1 MVRRMKSNIYRLGK
15 IYIEIR
21 VPKEMQIPENLEK
34 FVVNELPANHRI
46 QRTYEIEYT
55 EDIVQVE
62 RTQKEQKIPGK
73 EAYRDNL
80 QVFQT
85 EQGECR
91 SMNLHGVPQAYA
103 VSLIKLD
110 GTCQVWVDRSY
121 ASWMQY
127 DTVFVAMLALEK
139 EMIQVDAMLLH
150 SAYMC
155 YEGTAV
161 LFSAASGTG
170 KSTQADLWE
179 KYRGTRT
186 INGDRSLLIR
196 EKDGWQ
202 AYGWPICGSSEIC
215 HNEKY
220 PIRAI
225 VMLKQAKENQ
235 IYPLQ
240 GFRAIRE
247 IMEQITIN
255 AWDSDF
261 QIKVMD
267 LLEELRK
274 EMPIYCLEC
283 DISEDAVCCLE
294 HALLSG
300 GKNETS

>member
-1 MVRRMKSNIYRLGK
+1 MKMRTSIYHLGK
-15 IYIEIR
+15 IYIELHI
-21 VPKEMQIPENLEK
+21 PEEMQIPENLEK
-34 FVVNELPANHRI
+34 FAVDSLPEDQTL
-46 QRTYEIEYT
+46 QRTYFIEYT
-55 EDIVQVE
+55 DEIVQVE
-62 RTQKEQKIPGK
+62 RALKAQKIPGK
-73 EAYRDNL
+73 EAFRENL

-91 SMNLHGVPQAYA
+91 SINLHGVPQAYA
-103 VSLIKLD
+103 VSLLKLD
-110 GTCQVWVDRSY
+110 GTSQVWVDRNY
-121 ASWMQY
+121 DSWMQY

-155 YEGTAV
+155 YDGTAV

-196 EKDGWQ
+196 ETDGWK

-225 VMLKQAKENQ
+225 VMLKQAKENKV
-235 IYPLQ
+235 YPLQ
-240 GFRAIRE
+240 GFRAVRD

-255 AWDSDF
+255 AWDSEF
-261 QIKVMD
+261 QIRVMD

-274 EMPIYCLEC
+274 EVPIYCLEC
-283 DISEDAVCCLE
+283 DISEDAVRCLE
-294 HALLSG
+294 QVL
-300 GKNETS
+300 

>member
-1 MVRRMKSNIYRLGK
+1 MVVGMRTSIYRLGE
-15 IYIEIR
+15 IYIELHI
-21 VPKEMQIPENLEK
+21 PEKMQIPENLEK
-34 FVVNELPANHRI
+34 FAVDSLPDDKTL
-46 QRTYEIEYT
+46 QRTYFIEYT
-55 EDIVQVE
+55 DEIVQVE
-62 RTQKEQKIPGK
+62 RALKEQKIPGK
-73 EAYRDNL
+73 EALRENL

-91 SMNLHGVPQAYA
+91 SINLHGVPQAYA
-103 VSLIKLD
+103 VSLLKLD
-110 GTCQVWVDRSY
+110 GTSQVWVDRNY
-121 ASWMQY
+121 DSWMQY

-155 YEGTAV
+155 YDGTAV

-196 EKDGWQ
+196 ETDGWK

-225 VMLKQAKENQ
+225 VMLKQAKENKV
-235 IYPLQ
+235 YPLQ
-240 GFRAIRE
+240 GFRAVRD

-255 AWDSDF
+255 AWDSEF
-261 QIKVMD
+261 QIRVMD

-274 EMPIYCLEC
+274 EVPIYCLEC
-283 DISEDAVCCLE
+283 DISEDAVRCLE
-294 HALLSG
+294 QVL
-300 GKNETS
+300 

>member
-1 MVRRMKSNIYRLGK
+1 MRTGIYQLGE
-15 IYIEIR
+15 IYIELHI
-21 VPKEMQIPENLEK
+21 PEEMQIPENLEK
-34 FVVNELPANHRI
+34 FAVDSLPEDQTL
-46 QRTYEIEYT
+46 QRTYFIEYT
-55 EDIVQVE
+55 DEIVQVE
-62 RTQKEQKIPGK
+62 RALKAQKIPGK
-73 EAYRDNL
+73 EALRENL

-91 SMNLHGVPQAYA
+91 SINLHGVPQAYA
-103 VSLIKLD
+103 VSLLKLD
-110 GTCQVWVDRSY
+110 GTSQVWVDRSY
-121 ASWMQY
+121 DSWMQY

-139 EMIQVDAMLLH
+139 EMIQVGAMLLH

-155 YEGTAV
+155 YDGTAV

-196 EKDGWQ
+196 ETDGWK

-225 VMLKQAKENQ
+225 VMLKQAKENKV
-235 IYPLQ
+235 YPLQ
-240 GFRAIRE
+240 GFRAVRD

-255 AWDSDF
+255 AWDSEF
-261 QIKVMD
+261 QIRVMD

-274 EMPIYCLEC
+274 EVPIYCLEC
-283 DISEDAVCCLE
+283 DISEDAVRCLE
-294 HALLSG
+294 QVL
-300 GKNETS
+300 

>member
-1 MVRRMKSNIYRLGK
+1 MVVKMRTGIYQLGE
-15 IYIEIR
+15 IYIELHI
-21 VPKEMQIPENLEK
+21 PEEMQIPENLEK
-34 FVVNELPANHRI
+34 FAVDSLPEDQTL
-46 QRTYEIEYT
+46 QRTYFIEYT
-55 EDIVQVE
+55 DEIVQVE
-62 RTQKEQKIPGK
+62 RALKAQKIPGK
-73 EAYRDNL
+73 EALRENL

-91 SMNLHGVPQAYA
+91 SINLHGVPQAYA
-103 VSLIKLD
+103 VSLLKLD
-110 GTCQVWVDRSY
+110 GTSQVWVDRSY
-121 ASWMQY
+121 DSWMQY

-139 EMIQVDAMLLH
+139 EMIQVGAMLLH

-155 YEGTAV
+155 YDGTAV

-196 EKDGWQ
+196 ETDGWK

-225 VMLKQAKENQ
+225 VMLKQAKENKV
-235 IYPLQ
+235 YPLQ
-240 GFRAIRE
+240 GFRAVRDT
-247 IMEQITIN
+247 MEQITIN
-255 AWDSDF
+255 AWDSEF
-261 QIKVMD
+261 QIRVMD

-274 EMPIYCLEC
+274 EVPIYCLEC
-283 DISEDAVCCLE
+283 DISEDAVRCLE
-294 HALLSG
+294 QVL
-300 GKNETS
+300 

>member
-1 MVRRMKSNIYRLGK
+1 MRTGIYQLGE
-15 IYIEIR
+15 IYIELHI
-21 VPKEMQIPENLEK
+21 PEEMQIPENLEK
-34 FVVNELPANHRI
+34 FAVDSLPEDQTL
-46 QRTYEIEYT
+46 QRTYFIEYT
-55 EDIVQVE
+55 DEIVQVE
-62 RTQKEQKIPGK
+62 RALKAQKIPGK
-73 EAYRDNL
+73 EALRENL

-85 EQGECR
+85 ERGECR
-91 SMNLHGVPQAYA
+91 SINLHGVPQAYA
-103 VSLIKLD
+103 VSLLKLD
-110 GTCQVWVDRSY
+110 GTSQVWVDRRY
-121 ASWMQY
+121 DSWMQY

-155 YEGTAV
+155 YDGTAV

-196 EKDGWQ
+196 ETDGWK

-225 VMLKQAKENQ
+225 VMLKQAKENKV
-235 IYPLQ
+235 YPLQ
-240 GFRAIRE
+240 GFRAVRD

-255 AWDSDF
+255 AWDSEF
-261 QIKVMD
+261 QIRVMD

-274 EMPIYCLEC
+274 EVPIYCLEC
-283 DISEDAVCCLE
+283 DISEDAVRCLE
-294 HALLSG
+294 QVL
-300 GKNETS
+300 

>member
-1 MVRRMKSNIYRLGK
+1 MVVGMRTSIYRLGE
-15 IYIEIR
+15 IYIELHI
-21 VPKEMQIPENLEK
+21 PEKMQIPENLEK
-34 FVVNELPANHRI
+34 FAVDSLPDDKML
-46 QRTYEIEYT
+46 QRTYFIEYT
-55 EDIVQVE
+55 DEIVQVE
-62 RTQKEQKIPGK
+62 RALKEQKIPGK
-73 EAYRDNL
+73 EALRENL

-91 SMNLHGVPQAYA
+91 SINLHGVPQAYA
-103 VSLIKLD
+103 VSLLKLD
-110 GTCQVWVDRSY
+110 GTSQVWVDRNY
-121 ASWMQY
+121 DSWMQY

-155 YEGTAV
+155 YDGTAV

-196 EKDGWQ
+196 ETDGWK

-225 VMLKQAKENQ
+225 VMLKQAKENKV
-235 IYPLQ
+235 YPLQ
-240 GFRAIRE
+240 GFRAVRD

-255 AWDSDF
+255 AWDSEF
-261 QIKVMD
+261 QIRVMD

-274 EMPIYCLEC
+274 EVPIYCLEC
-283 DISEDAVCCLE
+283 DISEDAVRCLE
-294 HALLSG
+294 QVL
-300 GKNETS
+300 

>member
-1 MVRRMKSNIYRLGK
+1 MVVKMRTSIYHLGK
-15 IYIEIR
+15 IYIELHI
-21 VPKEMQIPENLEK
+21 PEEMQIPENLEK
-34 FVVNELPANHRI
+34 FAVDSLPEDKTL
-46 QRTYEIEYT
+46 QRTYFIEYT
-55 EDIVQVE
+55 DEIVQVE
-62 RTQKEQKIPGK
+62 RALKEQKIPGK
-73 EAYRDNL
+73 EAFRENL

-91 SMNLHGVPQAYA
+91 SINLHGVPQAYA
-103 VSLIKLD
+103 VSLLKLD
-110 GTCQVWVDRSY
+110 GTSQVWVDRNY
-121 ASWMQY
+121 DSWMQY

-139 EMIQVDAMLLH
+139 EMIQVNAMLLH

-155 YEGTAV
+155 YDGTAV

-196 EKDGWQ
+196 ETDGWK

-225 VMLKQAKENQ
+225 VMLKQAKENKV
-235 IYPLQ
+235 YPLQ
-240 GFRAIRE
+240 GFRAVRD

-255 AWDSDF
+255 AWDSEF
-261 QIKVMD
+261 QIRVMD

-274 EMPIYCLEC
+274 EVPIYCLEC
-283 DISEDAVCCLE
+283 DISEDAVRCLE
-294 HALLSG
+294 QVL
-300 GKNETS
+300 

>member
-1 MVRRMKSNIYRLGK
+1 MRTGIYQLGE
-15 IYIEIR
+15 IYIELHI
-21 VPKEMQIPENLEK
+21 PEEMQIPENLEK
-34 FVVNELPANHRI
+34 FAVDSLPEDQTL
-46 QRTYEIEYT
+46 QRTYFIEYT
-55 EDIVQVE
+55 DEIVQVE
-62 RTQKEQKIPGK
+62 RALKAQKIPGK
-73 EAYRDNL
+73 EALRENL

-91 SMNLHGVPQAYA
+91 SINLHGVPQAYA
-103 VSLIKLD
+103 VSLLKLD
-110 GTCQVWVDRSY
+110 GTSQVWVDRSY
-121 ASWMQY
+121 DSWMQY

-139 EMIQVDAMLLH
+139 EMIQVGAMLLH

-155 YEGTAV
+155 YDGTAV

-196 EKDGWQ
+196 ETDGWK

-225 VMLKQAKENQ
+225 VMLKQAKENKV
-235 IYPLQ
+235 YPLQ
-240 GFRAIRE
+240 GFRAVRD

-255 AWDSDF
+255 AWDSEF
-261 QIKVMD
+261 QIRVMD

-274 EMPIYCLEC
+274 EVPIYYLEC
-283 DISEDAVCCLE
+283 DISEDAVRCLE
-294 HALLSG
+294 QVL
-300 GKNETS
+300 

>member
-1 MVRRMKSNIYRLGK
+1 MVVKMRTGIYQLGE
-15 IYIEIR
+15 IYIELHI
-21 VPKEMQIPENLEK
+21 PEEMQIPENLEK
-34 FVVNELPANHRI
+34 FAVDSLPEDQTL
-46 QRTYEIEYT
+46 QRTYFIEYT
-55 EDIVQVE
+55 DEIVQVE
-62 RTQKEQKIPGK
+62 RALKAQKIPGK
-73 EAYRDNL
+73 EALRENL

-85 EQGECR
+85 ERGECR
-91 SMNLHGVPQAYA
+91 SINLHGVPQAYA
-103 VSLIKLD
+103 VSLLKLD
-110 GTCQVWVDRSY
+110 GTSQVWVDRRY
-121 ASWMQY
+121 DSWMQY

-155 YEGTAV
+155 YDGTAV

-196 EKDGWQ
+196 ETDGWK

-225 VMLKQAKENQ
+225 VMLKQAKENKV
-235 IYPLQ
+235 YPLQ
-240 GFRAIRE
+240 GFRAVRD

-255 AWDSDF
+255 AWDSEF
-261 QIKVMD
+261 QIRVMD

-274 EMPIYCLEC
+274 EVPIYCLEC
-283 DISEDAVCCLE
+283 DISEDAVRCLE
-294 HALLSG
+294 QVL
-300 GKNETS
+300 

>member
-1 MVRRMKSNIYRLGK
+1 MRTSIYHLGK
-15 IYIEIR
+15 IYIELHI
-21 VPKEMQIPENLEK
+21 PEEMQIPENLEK
-34 FVVNELPANHRI
+34 FAVDSLPKDQTL
-46 QRTYEIEYT
+46 QRTYFIEYT
-55 EDIVQVE
+55 DEIVQVE
-62 RTQKEQKIPGK
+62 RALKEQKIPGK
-73 EAYRDNL
+73 EAFRENL

-91 SMNLHGVPQAYA
+91 SINLHGVPQAYA
-103 VSLIKLD
+103 VSLLKLD
-110 GTCQVWVDRSY
+110 GTSQVWVDRNY
-121 ASWMQY
+121 DSWMQY

-155 YEGTAV
+155 YDGTAV

-196 EKDGWQ
+196 ETDGWK

-220 PIRAI
+220 SIRAI
-225 VMLKQAKENQ
+225 VMLKQAKENKV
-235 IYPLQ
+235 YPLQ
-240 GFRAIRE
+240 GFRAVRD

-255 AWDSDF
+255 AWDSEF
-261 QIKVMD
+261 QIRVMD

-274 EMPIYCLEC
+274 EVPIYCLEC
-283 DISEDAVCCLE
+283 DISEDAVRCLE
-294 HALLSG
+294 QVL
-300 GKNETS
+300 

>member
-1 MVRRMKSNIYRLGK
+1 MKMRTGIYQLGE
-15 IYIEIR
+15 IYIELHI
-21 VPKEMQIPENLEK
+21 PEEMQIPENLEK
-34 FVVNELPANHRI
+34 FAVDSLPEDQTL
-46 QRTYEIEYT
+46 QRTYFIEYT
-55 EDIVQVE
+55 DEIVQVE
-62 RTQKEQKIPGK
+62 RALKAQKIPGK
-73 EAYRDNL
+73 EALRENL

-85 EQGECR
+85 ERGECR
-91 SMNLHGVPQAYA
+91 SINLHGVPQAYA
-103 VSLIKLD
+103 VSLLKLD
-110 GTCQVWVDRSY
+110 GTSQVWVDRRY
-121 ASWMQY
+121 DSWMQY

-155 YEGTAV
+155 YDGTAV

-196 EKDGWQ
+196 ETDGWK

-225 VMLKQAKENQ
+225 VMLKQAKENKV
-235 IYPLQ
+235 YPLQ
-240 GFRAIRE
+240 GFRAVRD

-255 AWDSDF
+255 AWDSEF
-261 QIKVMD
+261 QIRVMD

-274 EMPIYCLEC
+274 EVPIYCLEC
-283 DISEDAVCCLE
+283 DISEDAVRCLE
-294 HALLSG
+294 QVL
-300 GKNETS
+300 

>member
-1 MVRRMKSNIYRLGK
+1 MGK
-15 IYIEIR
+15 IYIELHI
-21 VPKEMQIPENLEK
+21 PEEMQIPENLEK
-34 FVVNELPANHRI
+34 FAVDSLPEDKTL
-46 QRTYEIEYT
+46 QRTYFIEYT
-55 EDIVQVE
+55 DEIVQVE
-62 RTQKEQKIPGK
+62 RALKEQKIPGK
-73 EAYRDNL
+73 EAFRENL

-91 SMNLHGVPQAYA
+91 SINLHGVPQAYA
-103 VSLIKLD
+103 VSLLKLD
-110 GTCQVWVDRSY
+110 GTSQVWVDRNY
-121 ASWMQY
+121 DSWMQY

-139 EMIQVDAMLLH
+139 EMIQVNAMLLH

-155 YEGTAV
+155 YDGTAV

-196 EKDGWQ
+196 ETDGWK

-225 VMLKQAKENQ
+225 VMLKQAKENKV
-235 IYPLQ
+235 YPLQ
-240 GFRAIRE
+240 GFRAVRD

-255 AWDSDF
+255 AWDSEF
-261 QIKVMD
+261 QIRVMD

-274 EMPIYCLEC
+274 EVPIYCLEC
-283 DISEDAVCCLE
+283 DISEDAVRCLE
-294 HALLSG
+294 QVL
-300 GKNETS
+300 

>member
-1 MVRRMKSNIYRLGK
+1 MVVGMRTSIYRLGE
-15 IYIEIR
+15 IYIELHI
-21 VPKEMQIPENLEK
+21 PEGMQIPENLEK
-34 FVVNELPANHRI
+34 FAVDSLPDDKTL
-46 QRTYEIEYT
+46 QRTYFIEYT
-55 EDIVQVE
+55 DEIVQVE
-62 RTQKEQKIPGK
+62 RALKEQKIPGK
-73 EAYRDNL
+73 EALRENL

-91 SMNLHGVPQAYA
+91 SINLHGVPQAYA
-103 VSLIKLD
+103 VSLLKLD
-110 GTCQVWVDRSY
+110 GTSQVWVDRNY
-121 ASWMQY
+121 DSWMQY

-139 EMIQVDAMLLH
+139 EMIQIDAMLLH

-155 YEGTAV
+155 YDGTAV

-196 EKDGWQ
+196 ETDGWK

-225 VMLKQAKENQ
+225 VMLKQAKKNKV
-235 IYPLQ
+235 YPLQ
-240 GFRAIRE
+240 GFRAVRD

-255 AWDSDF
+255 AWDSEF
-261 QIKVMD
+261 QIRVMD

-274 EMPIYCLEC
+274 EVPIYCLEC
-283 DISEDAVCCLE
+283 DISEDAVRCLE
-294 HALLSG
+294 QVL
-300 GKNETS
+300 

>member
-1 MVRRMKSNIYRLGK
+1 MKSNIYRLGE
-15 IYIEIR
+15 IYIELHI
-21 VPKEMQIPENLEK
+21 PEGMQIPENLEK
-34 FVVNELPANHRI
+34 FAVDSLPEDKTL
-46 QRTYEIEYT
+46 QRTYVIEYT
-55 EDIVQVE
+55 DEIVQVE
-62 RTQKEQKIPGK
+62 RAQKAQKIPGK
-73 EAYRDNL
+73 EAFRENL

-91 SMNLHGVPQAYA
+91 SINLHGVPQAYA
-103 VSLIKLD
+103 VSLLRLD
-110 GTCQVWVDRSY
+110 GTSQVWVDRNY

-155 YEGTAV
+155 YDGTAV

-225 VMLKQAKENQ
+225 VMLKQAKENNV
-235 IYPLQ
+235 YPLQ
-240 GFRAIRE
+240 GFRAVRAV
-247 IMEQITIN
+247 MEQITIN
-255 AWDSDF
+255 AWDSEF
-261 QIKVMD
+261 QIRVMD
-267 LLEELRK
+267 LLEELLK
-274 EMPIYCLEC
+274 EVPIYCLEC
-283 DISEDAVCCLE
+283 NISEDAVCCLE
-294 HALLSG
+294 QALLSG
-300 GKNETS
+300 GKHETS

>member
-1 MVRRMKSNIYRLGK
+1 MGMRTSIYRLGE
-15 IYIEIR
+15 IYIELHI
-21 VPKEMQIPENLEK
+21 PEKMQIPENLEK
-34 FVVNELPANHRI
+34 FAVDSLPDDKTL
-46 QRTYEIEYT
+46 QRTYFIEYT
-55 EDIVQVE
+55 DEIVQVE
-62 RTQKEQKIPGK
+62 RALKEQKIPGK
-73 EAYRDNL
+73 EALRENL

-91 SMNLHGVPQAYA
+91 SINLHGVPQAYA
-103 VSLIKLD
+103 VSLLKLD
-110 GTCQVWVDRSY
+110 GTSQVWVDRNY
-121 ASWMQY
+121 DSWMQY

-155 YEGTAV
+155 YDGTAV

-196 EKDGWQ
+196 ETDGWK

-225 VMLKQAKENQ
+225 VMLKQAKENKV
-235 IYPLQ
+235 YPLQ
-240 GFRAIRE
+240 GFRAVRD

-255 AWDSDF
+255 AWDSEF
-261 QIKVMD
+261 QIRVMD

-274 EMPIYCLEC
+274 EVPIYCLEC
-283 DISEDAVCCLE
+283 DISEDAVRCLE
-294 HALLSG
+294 QVL
-300 GKNETS
+300 

>member
-1 MVRRMKSNIYRLGK
+1 MVVKMRTSIYQLGE
-15 IYIEIR
+15 IYIELHI
-21 VPKEMQIPENLEK
+21 PEEMQIPENLEK
-34 FVVNELPANHRI
+34 FAVDSLPEDQTL
-46 QRTYEIEYT
+46 QRTYFIEYT
-55 EDIVQVE
+55 DEIVQVE
-62 RTQKEQKIPGK
+62 RALKEQKIQGK
-73 EAYRDNL
+73 EAFRENL

-91 SMNLHGVPQAYA
+91 SINLHGVPQAYA
-103 VSLIKLD
+103 VSLLKLD
-110 GTCQVWVDRSY
+110 GTSQVWVDRNY
-121 ASWMQY
+121 DSWMQY

-155 YEGTAV
+155 YDGTAV

-196 EKDGWQ
+196 ETDGWK

-225 VMLKQAKENQ
+225 VMLKQAKENKV
-235 IYPLQ
+235 YPLQ
-240 GFRAIRE
+240 GFRAVRD

-255 AWDSDF
+255 AWDSEF
-261 QIKVMD
+261 QIRVMD

-274 EMPIYCLEC
+274 EVPIYCLEC
-283 DISEDAVCCLE
+283 DISEDAVRCLE
-294 HALLSG
+294 QVL
-300 GKNETS
+300 

>member
-1 MVRRMKSNIYRLGK
+1 MKMRTSIYRLGE
-15 IYIEIR
+15 IYIELHR
-21 VPKEMQIPENLEK
+21 PKEMQIPENLEK
-34 FVVNELPANHRI
+34 FAVDSLPEAQTL
-46 QRTYEIEYT
+46 QRTYLIEYT
-55 EDIVQVE
+55 DEIVQVE
-62 RTQKEQKIPGK
+62 RAQKAQKIPGK
-73 EAYRDNL
+73 EAFRENL

-91 SMNLHGVPQAYA
+91 SINLHGVPQAYA
-103 VSLIKLD
+103 VSLLKLD
-110 GTCQVWVDRSY
+110 GTSQVWVDRNY
-121 ASWMQY
+121 ESWMQY

-155 YEGTAV
+155 YDGTAV
-161 LFSAASGTG
+161 LFSASSGTG

-196 EKDGWQ
+196 EKEGWQ

-215 HNEKY
+215 HNETY

-225 VMLKQAKENQ
+225 VMLKQAKENK

-240 GFRAIRE
+240 GFRAVRE
-247 IMEQITIN
+247 VMEQITIN
-255 AWDSDF
+255 AWDSEF
-261 QIKVMD
+261 QIRVMD
-267 LLEELRK
+267 LLEELLK
-274 EMPIYCLEC
+274 EVPIYCLEC

-294 HALLSG
+294 QELLSG
-300 GKNETS
+300 GKHETS

>member
-1 MVRRMKSNIYRLGK
+1 MVVKMRTSIYQLGE
-15 IYIEIR
+15 IYIELHI
-21 VPKEMQIPENLEK
+21 PEEMQIPENLEK
-34 FVVNELPANHRI
+34 FAVDSLPEDQTL
-46 QRTYEIEYT
+46 QRTYFIEYT
-55 EDIVQVE
+55 DEIVQVE
-62 RTQKEQKIPGK
+62 RALKEQKIPGK
-73 EAYRDNL
+73 EAFRENL

-91 SMNLHGVPQAYA
+91 SINLHGVPQAYA
-103 VSLIKLD
+103 VSLLKLD
-110 GTCQVWVDRSY
+110 GTSQVWVDRNY
-121 ASWMQY
+121 DSWMQY

-155 YEGTAV
+155 YDGTAV

-196 EKDGWQ
+196 ETDGWK

-225 VMLKQAKENQ
+225 VMLKQAKENKV
-235 IYPLQ
+235 YPLQ
-240 GFRAIRE
+240 GFRAVRD

-255 AWDSDF
+255 AWDSEF
-261 QIKVMD
+261 QIRVMD

-274 EMPIYCLEC
+274 EVPIYCLEC
-283 DISEDAVCCLE
+283 DISEDAVRCLE
-294 HALLSG
+294 QVL
-300 GKNETS
+300 

>member
-1 MVRRMKSNIYRLGK
+1 MRTGIYQLGE
-15 IYIEIR
+15 IYIELHI
-21 VPKEMQIPENLEK
+21 PEEMQIPENLEK
-34 FVVNELPANHRI
+34 FAVDSLPEDQTL
-46 QRTYEIEYT
+46 QRTYFIEYT
-55 EDIVQVE
+55 DEIVQVE
-62 RTQKEQKIPGK
+62 RALKAQKIPGK
-73 EAYRDNL
+73 EALRENL

-91 SMNLHGVPQAYA
+91 SINLHGVPQAYA
-103 VSLIKLD
+103 VSLLKLD
-110 GTCQVWVDRSY
+110 GTSQVWVDRSY
-121 ASWMQY
+121 DSWMQY

-139 EMIQVDAMLLH
+139 EMIQVGAMLLH

-155 YEGTAV
+155 YDGTAV

-196 EKDGWQ
+196 ETDGWK

-225 VMLKQAKENQ
+225 VMLKQAKENKV
-235 IYPLQ
+235 YPLQ
-240 GFRAIRE
+240 GFRAVRDT
-247 IMEQITIN
+247 MEQITIN
-255 AWDSDF
+255 AWDSEF
-261 QIKVMD
+261 QIRVMD

-274 EMPIYCLEC
+274 EVPIYCLEC
-283 DISEDAVCCLE
+283 DISEDAVRCLE
-294 HALLSG
+294 QVL
-300 GKNETS
+300 

>member
-1 MVRRMKSNIYRLGK
+1 MGE
-15 IYIEIR
+15 IYIELHI
-21 VPKEMQIPENLEK
+21 PEEMQIPENLEK
-34 FVVNELPANHRI
+34 FAVDSLPEDQTL
-46 QRTYEIEYT
+46 QRTYFIEYT
-55 EDIVQVE
+55 DEIVQVE
-62 RTQKEQKIPGK
+62 RALKAQKIPGK
-73 EAYRDNL
+73 EALRENL

-85 EQGECR
+85 ERGECR
-91 SMNLHGVPQAYA
+91 SINLHGVPQAYA
-103 VSLIKLD
+103 VSLLKLD
-110 GTCQVWVDRSY
+110 GTSQVWVDRRY
-121 ASWMQY
+121 DSWMQY

-155 YEGTAV
+155 YDGTAV

-196 EKDGWQ
+196 ETDGWK

-225 VMLKQAKENQ
+225 VMLKQAKENKV
-235 IYPLQ
+235 YPLQ
-240 GFRAIRE
+240 GFRAVRD

-255 AWDSDF
+255 AWDSEF
-261 QIKVMD
+261 QIRVMD

-274 EMPIYCLEC
+274 EVPIYCLEC
-283 DISEDAVCCLE
+283 DISEDAVRCLE
-294 HALLSG
+294 QVL
-300 GKNETS
+300 

>member
-1 MVRRMKSNIYRLGK
+1 MGE
-15 IYIEIR
+15 IYIELHI
-21 VPKEMQIPENLEK
+21 PEEMQIPENLEK
-34 FVVNELPANHRI
+34 FAVDSLPEDQTL
-46 QRTYEIEYT
+46 QRTYFIEYT
-55 EDIVQVE
+55 DEIVQVE
-62 RTQKEQKIPGK
+62 RALKAQKIPGK
-73 EAYRDNL
+73 EALRENL

-91 SMNLHGVPQAYA
+91 SINLHGVPQAYA
-103 VSLIKLD
+103 VSLLKLD
-110 GTCQVWVDRSY
+110 GTSQVWVDRSY
-121 ASWMQY
+121 DSWMQY

-139 EMIQVDAMLLH
+139 EMIQVGAMLLH

-155 YEGTAV
+155 YDGTAV

-196 EKDGWQ
+196 ETDGWK

-225 VMLKQAKENQ
+225 VMLKQAKENKV
-235 IYPLQ
+235 YPLQ
-240 GFRAIRE
+240 GFRAVRDT
-247 IMEQITIN
+247 MEQITIN
-255 AWDSDF
+255 AWDSEF
-261 QIKVMD
+261 QIRVMD

-274 EMPIYCLEC
+274 EVPIYCLEC
-283 DISEDAVCCLE
+283 DISEDAVRCLE
-294 HALLSG
+294 QVL
-300 GKNETS
+300 

>member
-1 MVRRMKSNIYRLGK
+1 MRTSIYHLGK
-15 IYIEIR
+15 IYIELHI
-21 VPKEMQIPENLEK
+21 PEEMQIPENLEK
-34 FVVNELPANHRI
+34 FAVDSLPEDKTL
-46 QRTYEIEYT
+46 QRTYFIEYT
-55 EDIVQVE
+55 DEIVQVE
-62 RTQKEQKIPGK
+62 RALKEQKIPGK
-73 EAYRDNL
+73 EAFRENL

-91 SMNLHGVPQAYA
+91 SINLHGVPQAYA
-103 VSLIKLD
+103 VSLLKLD
-110 GTCQVWVDRSY
+110 GTSQVWVDRNY
-121 ASWMQY
+121 DSWMQY

-139 EMIQVDAMLLH
+139 EMIQVNAMLLH

-155 YEGTAV
+155 YDGTAV

-196 EKDGWQ
+196 ETDGWK

-225 VMLKQAKENQ
+225 VMLKQAKENKV
-235 IYPLQ
+235 YPLQ
-240 GFRAIRE
+240 GFRAVRD

-255 AWDSDF
+255 AWDSEF
-261 QIKVMD
+261 QIRVMD

-274 EMPIYCLEC
+274 EVPIYCLEC
-283 DISEDAVCCLE
+283 DISEDAVRCLE
-294 HALLSG
+294 QVL
-300 GKNETS
+300 

>member
-1 MVRRMKSNIYRLGK
+1 MGE
-15 IYIEIR
+15 IYIELHI
-21 VPKEMQIPENLEK
+21 PEEMQIPENLEK
-34 FVVNELPANHRI
+34 FAVDSLPEDQTL
-46 QRTYEIEYT
+46 QRTYFIEYT
-55 EDIVQVE
+55 DEIVQVE
-62 RTQKEQKIPGK
+62 RALKAQKIPGK
-73 EAYRDNL
+73 EALRENL

-91 SMNLHGVPQAYA
+91 SINLHGVPQAYA
-103 VSLIKLD
+103 VSLLKLD
-110 GTCQVWVDRSY
+110 GTSQVWVDRSY
-121 ASWMQY
+121 DSWMQY

-139 EMIQVDAMLLH
+139 EMIQVGAMLLH

-155 YEGTAV
+155 YDGTAV

-196 EKDGWQ
+196 ETDGWK

-225 VMLKQAKENQ
+225 VMLKQAKENKV
-235 IYPLQ
+235 YPLQ
-240 GFRAIRE
+240 GFRAVRD

-255 AWDSDF
+255 AWDSEF
-261 QIKVMD
+261 QIRVMD

-274 EMPIYCLEC
+274 EVPIYCLEC
-283 DISEDAVCCLE
+283 DISEDAVRCLE
-294 HALLSG
+294 QVL
-300 GKNETS
+300 